1 MAKVFYTERDIVD
14 MVNGG
19 ILSLE
24 INDSVGL
31 TDLAYEKANRLGL
44 KLVRDM
50 PDNPP
55 AAPIRPYLSQP
66 PTQKLP
72 EAAPVRPYL
81 SEPFLQRLSES
92 TPITAP
98 PNPTESDLQQR
109 IRSAVLTQMGS
120 QVDPALLDA
129 IIKRVLDGVGVK

>member
-1 MAKVFYTERDIVD
+1 MAQVFYTERDIVD

-44 KLVRDM
+44 KLVNAL

-66 PTQKLP
+66 STQKLP
-72 EAAPVRPYL
+72 VVTPV
-81 SEPFLQRLSES
+81 
-92 TPITAP
+92 TPK
-98 PNPTESDLQQR
+98 PTENDLQQH
-109 IRSAVLTQMGS
+109 IRNAVLTSMGT
-120 QVDPALLDA
+120 QIDPALLDA
-129 IIKRVLDGVGVK
+129 IIKRVLEGVGVK